1 MTSKRIGLVVV
12 AGLRFLACGE
22 DGTNPVGAVDHT
34 TGVAN
39 PAYQGVNLDI
49 SGRPSP
55 ADFDALV
62 DAGVN
67 WIALV
72 PFGWQ
77 PRFDTPEVQLR
88 TSGVRWS
95 ETDAGLREI
104 AASARERGISV
115 MLKPH
120 IWLRQEVPGEWRG
133 TIRFDRDEDW
143 QLWES
148 AYHALILHYAQ
159 LAADEEIELFSV
171 GVELNSSIRARPAFW
186 RQLIDDVR
194 QVFPGRV
201 TYGANWF
208 EEFKEVSFWD
218 LVDVIG
224 VHAYFPLT
232 NRSDATVE
240 QLVTG
245 WQQHVGDIRALCL
258 THDKPVAFLEV
269 GYRSV
274 SGAAIEPWRYDE
286 EKPDDATEQAESYEA
301 LFRTFWHEPWF
312 DGLFMWKWNVGAGDR
327 DRYSPQGKPAETVLR
342 EWFLGERPA

>member
-1 MTSKRIGLVVV
+1 M
-12 AGLRFLACGE
+12 
-22 DGTNPVGAVDHT
+22 
-34 TGVAN
+34 
-39 PAYQGVNLDI
+39 
-49 SGRPSP
+49 
-55 ADFDALV
+55 
-62 DAGVN
+62 
-67 WIALV
+67 
-72 PFGWQ
+72 
-77 PRFDTPEVQLR
+77 
-88 TSGVRWS
+88 RWS
-95 ETDAGLREI
+95 ESDAGLREI

-148 AYHALILHYAQ
+148 EYHALILHYAE

-194 QVFPGRV
+194 QVYPGRV

-208 EEFKEVSFWD
+208 EEFEEVSFWD
-218 LVDVIG
+218 LVDVIE

-274 SGAAIEPWRYDE
+274 PGAAIEPWCYDE
-286 EKPDDATEQAESYEA
+286 EKPDDETEQAESYEA